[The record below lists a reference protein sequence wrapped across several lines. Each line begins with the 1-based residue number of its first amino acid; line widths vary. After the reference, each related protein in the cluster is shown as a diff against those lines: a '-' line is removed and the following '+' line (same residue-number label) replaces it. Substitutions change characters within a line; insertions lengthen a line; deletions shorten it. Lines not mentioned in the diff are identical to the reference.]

1 MVPQLETSFS
11 DVEVK
16 ALKWL
21 ASQIIPSSDNYN
33 LPGADDPNVFAEILR
48 DAARLRSTLHAMLT
62 AVENGMD
69 VTELRRVHAAAAVAL
84 QQVVVFCYYRDPR
97 VMRALDMDARP
108 PFPEGFEVEPGDL
121 SLLEPVKNR
130 GRMYRQVP

>member
-62 AVENGMD
+62 DVGNGMD

-108 PFPEGFEVEPGDL
+108 PFPKGFEVEPGDL